1 MTYSSG
7 FTPNLWG
14 ARCLSKEIHRD
25 IAIFNRYLIDIATY
39 RDIPR
44 YIDISIKTKSIRYRN
59 CFQIIIAIFDNIV
72 ISPKLNTNNST
83 NNNRIYNAPFAK

>member
-14 ARCLSKEIHRD
+14 ARCLSYRD
-25 IAIFNRYLIDIATY
+25 Y
-39 RDIPR
+39 RDISR

-59 CFQIIIAIFDNIV
+59 RFKINIAIFDNIV
-72 ISPKLNTNNST
+72 ISPKLT
-83 NNNRIYNAPFAK
+83 